1 MPFVAS
7 SLGLLLTLL
16 LPILLPATAVGQVME
31 PDAVVIRNIEV
42 KFTGVANISEEVVRA
57 NMSMRPGMEY
67 DDNTIDRDIRSLY
80 RTGLF
85 EFIEVKR
92 VMVGSTQVDLIV
104 EVRPKYR
111 VSAVRFEGNKKIK
124 DKRLTKEI
132 TTQPNYS
139 IDERRIKEDAEKIFE
154 YYQKTGYSQA
164 KVDYVIERNPATGF
178 GTVIFKIEEGGK
190 IKIGDI
196 QFTGNANVRGGSLRK
211 VMETKKWW
219 MFSWITGKGKFNDE
233 TFEDDLDL
241 LRDYYRE
248 QGYLDVEISQS
259 NVSFTYPKRNK
270 MMINIKVSE
279 GRQYRIGDVIF
290 TGNATYPTDLLK
302 RIVRTKSGDVFK
314 PTSLDEE
321 IELITD
327 FYGQF
332 GYLETRIRLVRNP
345 NIQTGDIDIEFEVT
359 ESEKYYVE
367 SINIEGNTKTKSIVI
382 LRELALAP
390 GMVFDSVRMKT
401 SQLRL
406 ENTQFF
412 EEVNVVPESTNI
424 PQRKNLKISVKEG
437 RTGNLTFGAGFSSL
451 ERAVVFVELTQ
462 GNFDLFNRRSFF
474 QGDGQKMR
482 LRAQLGSESSE
493 FIVAFEEPW
502 LFEQQLAFGF
512 QIYRTQTDFTSSI
525 YDELRFG
532 FEIYFR
538 RRLIELIEGRLS
550 YRYEVVDIFNV
561 SPGASLP
568 IQALAGKTDVSKVGM
583 TFLRDTR
590 NSVITATRGS
600 RLEFITELAGG
611 PLGGDVD
618 YYRLE
623 GRVAKY
629 LPIFKF
635 QKQVIEILGRSGVV
649 QQYDDSPTVPFYDRY
664 FLGGPTTMRGF
675 EFRDVGPKD
684 RFGEPIGGKTYVF
697 GSVEYSA
704 DIVDPLRFAI
714 FYDVGYVNKAAY
726 DWDPSGY
733 NDNWGIG
740 IRFFVMGSPLR
751 LDYGIPLTSDPTNN
765 KGNQFNFSF
774 GTRF

>member
-1 MPFVAS
+1 
-7 SLGLLLTLL
+7 LGLQWALFLTFL
-16 LPILLPATAVGQVME
+16 LPVAAVGQVME
-31 PDAVVIRNIEV
+31 PEAVVIRNIEV

-57 NMSMRPGMEY
+57 NMSMRPGMDY
-67 DDNTIDRDIRSLY
+67 ADTTIDRDIRSLY

-92 VMVGSTQVDLIV
+92 VMVGTTQVDLIV

-111 VSAVRFEGNKKIK
+111 VSAVRFDGNRKIK
-124 DKRLTKEI
+124 DKRLSKEI

-211 VMETKKWW
+211 EMETKKSW
-219 MFSWITGKGKFNDE
+219 MFSWLTGKGKFNDE
-233 TFEDDLDL
+233 TFEDDLDK

-248 QGYLDVEISQS
+248 QGFLDVEISQS
-259 NVSFTYPKRNK
+259 NVSFSYPKRNK
-270 MMINIKVSE
+270 MMIDITVSE
-279 GRQYRIGDVIF
+279 GRQYRIGDIKFV
-290 TGNATYPTDLLK
+290 GNSTYPTDLLR
-302 RIVRTKSGDVFK
+302 RIVKTKSGDIFK
-314 PTSLDEE
+314 PIGLDEE

-345 NIQTGDIDIEFEVT
+345 NIQTGDIDIEFDIT

-390 GMVFDSVRMKT
+390 GMVFDSIRMKT

-451 ERAVVFVELTQ
+451 ERAVIFVELTQ
-462 GNFDLFNRRSFF
+462 GNFDLFNHRSFF

-482 LRAQLGSESSE
+482 LRAQIGSQSSE

-532 FEIYFR
+532 FEVYFR
-538 RRLIELIEGRLS
+538 RRLIGLIEGRLS
-550 YRYEVVDIFNV
+550 YRYEIVDIFNL

-568 IQALAGKTDVSKVGM
+568 IQALAGKTKVSKVGM

-590 NSVITATRGS
+590 DSLITASRGS
-600 RLEFITELAGG
+600 RLEFITEVAGG
-611 PLGGDVD
+611 PLSGDVD

-629 LPIFKF
+629 MPVFKW
-635 QKQVIEILGRSGVV
+635 QKQVIEILGRTGIV
-649 QQYDDSPTVPFYDRY
+649 QEYSDSPTVPFYDRY
-664 FLGGPTTMRGF
+664 FLGGPTTLRGF

-684 RFGEPIGGKTYVF
+684 RYGEPIGGKTYMF
-697 GSVEYSA
+697 GSIEYSM
-704 DIVDPLRFAI
+704 DVVHPLRIAA
-714 FYDVGYVNKAAY
+714 FYDVGFVNRGAY

-740 IRFFVMGSPLR
+740 VRFFVMGSPLR
-751 LDYGIPLTSDPTNN
+751 IDYGIPLTTDPRNN
-765 KGNQFNFSF
+765 RGNQFNFSF

>member
-1 MPFVAS
+1 LRSSAS
-7 SLGLLLTLL
+7 GLALLFGLLLPLL
-16 LPILLPATAVGQVME
+16 LPAPAGGQMLE
-31 PDAVVIRNIEV
+31 PEPVEIRNIEV

-57 NMSMRPGMEY
+57 NMSMRSGMDY
-67 DDNTIDRDIRSLY
+67 DDTTIDRDIRSLY

-92 VMVGSTQVDLIV
+92 VMIGTSYVDLIV

-111 VSAVRFEGNKKIK
+111 VSAVRFDGNKKVK
-124 DKRLTKEI
+124 DKRLSKEI

-139 IDERRIKEDAEKIFE
+139 IDERRIKEDAEKIFD
-154 YYQKTGYSQA
+154 YYQKAGYSQA

-178 GTVIFKIEEGGK
+178 GTVIFKIVEGGK
-190 IKIGDI
+190 IKVGDI
-196 QFTGNANVRGGSLRK
+196 QFEGNANVRGGSLRGA
-211 VMETKKWW
+211 MDTKKWW
-219 MFSWITGKGKFNDE
+219 IFSWLTGKGKFNDE
-233 TFEDDLDL
+233 TFEDDLDK
-241 LRDYYRE
+241 LRDFYRE
-248 QGYLDVEISQS
+248 QGYLDVEISQT
-259 NVSFTYPKRNK
+259 NVKFSYPSRKK
-270 MMINIKVSE
+270 MVITITVSE
-279 GRQYRIGDVIF
+279 GRQYRIGVIAF
-290 TGNATYPTDLLK
+290 SGNTTYPSDLLR
-302 RIVRTKSGDVFK
+302 RIVKTKTGDVFK
-314 PTSLDEE
+314 PTVLDEE
-321 IELITD
+321 IELMSD

-345 NIQTGDIDIEFEVT
+345 NVTTGDIDIEFEVT

-382 LRELALAP
+382 IRELALAP
-390 GMVFDSVRMKT
+390 GMVFDSIRMKT

-424 PQRKNLKISVKEG
+424 PQRKNLKISVREG

-462 GNFDLFNRRSFF
+462 GNFDLFNHRSFF
-474 QGDGQKMR
+474 QGDGQKLR

-493 FIVAFEEPW
+493 FIIAFEEPW

-512 QIYRTQTDFTSSI
+512 QIYRTQSDFTSSI

-532 FEIYFR
+532 FEVYMR
-538 RRLIELIEGRLS
+538 RRVIGLIEGRLS

-561 SPGASLP
+561 NPGVSPG
-568 IQALAGKTDVSKVGM
+568 IQALAGKTKVSKVGM

-590 NSVITATRGS
+590 DSLITSTRGS
-600 RLEFITELAGG
+600 RLEFITELTGG
-611 PLGGDVD
+611 PLGGDVE

-629 LPIFKF
+629 MPIFRF
-635 QKQVIEILGRSGVV
+635 QKQVIEILGRTGVV
-649 QQYDDSPTVPFYDRY
+649 QEYGDSPTVPFFDRY
-664 FLGGPTTMRGF
+664 FLGGPTTLRGF
-675 EFRDVGPKD
+675 EFREVGPKD
-684 RFGEPIGGKTYVF
+684 IFGEPVGGKTYTF
-697 GSVEYSA
+697 GSIEYSA
-704 DIVDPLRFAI
+704 DIVDPLRFAL
-714 FYDVGYVNKAAY
+714 FYDIGFVNRGAY
-726 DWDPSGY
+726 DWDASGY
-733 NDNWGIG
+733 NDNWGVG

-751 LDYGIPLTSDPTNN
+751 LDYGIPLTTDRYNDEGP
-765 KGNQFNFSF
+765 QFNFSF

>member
-1 MPFVAS
+1 MRPAAS
-7 SLGLLLTLL
+7 GLGLQWALFLTFL
-16 LPILLPATAVGQVME
+16 LPVAAVGQVME
-31 PDAVVIRNIEV
+31 PEAVVIRNIEV

-57 NMSMRPGMEY
+57 NMSMRPGMDY
-67 DDNTIDRDIRSLY
+67 ADTTIDRDIRSLY

-92 VMVGSTQVDLIV
+92 VMVGTTQVDLIV

-111 VSAVRFEGNKKIK
+111 VSAVRFDGNRKIK
-124 DKRLTKEI
+124 DKRLSKEI

-211 VMETKKWW
+211 EMETKKSW
-219 MFSWITGKGKFNDE
+219 MFSWLTGKGKFNDE
-233 TFEDDLDL
+233 TFEDDLDK

-248 QGYLDVEISQS
+248 QGFLDVEISQS
-259 NVSFTYPKRNK
+259 NVSFSYPKRNK
-270 MMINIKVSE
+270 MMIDITVSE
-279 GRQYRIGDVIF
+279 GRQYRIGDIKFV
-290 TGNATYPTDLLK
+290 GNSTYPTDLLR
-302 RIVRTKSGDVFK
+302 RIVKTKSGDIFK
-314 PTSLDEE
+314 PIGLDEE

-345 NIQTGDIDIEFEVT
+345 NIQTGDIDIEFDIT

-390 GMVFDSVRMKT
+390 GMVFDSIRMKT

-451 ERAVVFVELTQ
+451 ERAVIFVELTQ
-462 GNFDLFNRRSFF
+462 GNFDLFNHRSFF

-482 LRAQLGSESSE
+482 LRAQIGSQSSE

-532 FEIYFR
+532 FEVYFR
-538 RRLIELIEGRLS
+538 RRLIGLIEGRLS
-550 YRYEVVDIFNV
+550 YRYEIVDIFNL

-568 IQALAGKTDVSKVGM
+568 IQALAGKTKVSKVGM

-590 NSVITATRGS
+590 DSLITASRGS
-600 RLEFITELAGG
+600 RLEFITEVAGG
-611 PLGGDVD
+611 PLSGDVD

-629 LPIFKF
+629 MPVFKW
-635 QKQVIEILGRSGVV
+635 QKQVIEILGRTGIV
-649 QQYDDSPTVPFYDRY
+649 QEYSDSPTVPFYDRY
-664 FLGGPTTMRGF
+664 FLGGPTTLRGF

-684 RFGEPIGGKTYVF
+684 RYGEPIGGKTYMF
-697 GSVEYSA
+697 GSIEYSM
-704 DIVDPLRFAI
+704 DVVHPLRIAA
-714 FYDVGYVNKAAY
+714 FYDVGFVNRGAY

-740 IRFFVMGSPLR
+740 VRFFVMGSPLR
-751 LDYGIPLTSDPTNN
+751 IDYGIPLTTDPRNN
-765 KGNQFNFSF
+765 RGNQFNFSF

>member
-1 MPFVAS
+1 MPSVAS

-16 LPILLPATAVGQVME
+16 LPFLLPAMAVGQVLE

-57 NMSMRPGMEY
+57 NMSMRPGMDY

-92 VMVGSTQVDLIV
+92 VMVGSAQVDLIV

-124 DKRLTKEI
+124 DKRLSKEI

-219 MFSWITGKGKFNDE
+219 MFSWVTGKGRFNDE

-270 MMINIKVSE
+270 MLIDITVSE
-279 GRQYRIGDVIF
+279 GRQYRIGDVSF
-290 TGNATYPTDLLK
+290 TGNSTYPTDLLK
-302 RIVRTKSGDVFK
+302 RIVKTKSGDVFK

-321 IELITD
+321 IELIND

-332 GYLETRIRLVRNP
+332 GYLETRVRLVRNP

-493 FIVAFEEPW
+493 FIIAFEEPW

-532 FEIYFR
+532 FEVYFR

-561 SPGASLP
+561 SPGAGLQ

-600 RLEFITELAGG
+600 RLEFITEIAGG

-629 LPIFKF
+629 FPIFQF
-635 QKQVIEILGRSGVV
+635 QKQVIEDPR
-649 QQYDDSPTVPFYDRY
+649 PHR
-664 FLGGPTTMRGF
+664 RG
-675 EFRDVGPKD
+675 
-684 RFGEPIGGKTYVF
+684 
-697 GSVEYSA
+697 A
-704 DIVDPLRFAI
+704 
-714 FYDVGYVNKAAY
+714 
-726 DWDPSGY
+726 
-733 NDNWGIG
+733 G
-740 IRFFVMGSPLR
+740 IRRQPDRSFLRPLLPWR
-751 LDYGIPLTSDPTNN
+751 THHLARI
-765 KGNQFNFSF
+765 
-774 GTRF
+774 

>member
-1 MPFVAS
+1 MA
-7 SLGLLLTLL
+7 LLFALLVSLL
-16 LPILLPATAVGQVME
+16 LPAVAVGQLPEPESVMVR
-31 PDAVVIRNIEV
+31 DIAV

-57 NMSMRPGMEY
+57 NMSMRSGMEY
-67 DDNTIDRDIRSLY
+67 SDNMIDRDIRSLY

-92 VMVGSTQVDLIV
+92 VMVGTTQVDLIV

-111 VSAVRFEGNKKIK
+111 VSAVRFDGNDKIK

-139 IDERRIKEDAEKIFE
+139 IDERRIKEDAEKIFD
-154 YYQKTGYSQA
+154 YYQKSGYSQA

-190 IKIGDI
+190 IKINDI
-196 QFTGNANVRGGSLRK
+196 QFTGNANVKGSRLRK
-211 VMETKKWW
+211 VMDTKKWW
-219 MFSWITGKGKFNDE
+219 FFSWLTGKGKFNDE
-233 TFEDDLDL
+233 TFEDDLEL
-241 LRDYYRE
+241 LRDFYRE
-248 QGYLDVEISQS
+248 EGYLDVEISQS
-259 NVSFTYPKRNK
+259 DVAFSYPSRNK
-270 MMINIKVSE
+270 MVINIKVSE
-279 GRQYRIGDVIF
+279 GRQYRIGDIKF
-290 TGNATYPTDLLK
+290 TGNSTYPTDLLR
-302 RIVRTKSGDVFK
+302 RIIKTRSGDVFK
-314 PTSLDEE
+314 PSSLDEE
-321 IELITD
+321 IELIND

-332 GYLETRIRLVRNP
+332 GYLETRVRLVRNP
-345 NIQTGDIDIEFEVT
+345 NIQTGDIDIEFNVT

-390 GMVFDSVRMKT
+390 GMVFDSIRMKT
-401 SQLRL
+401 SEMRL
-406 ENTQFF
+406 KNTQFF
-412 EEVNVVPESTNI
+412 EDVTVVPESTNI

-482 LRAQLGSESSE
+482 LRAQLGSQSSE
-493 FIVAFEEPW
+493 FIAAFEEPW

-512 QIYRTQTDFTSSI
+512 QVYRTQTDFTSSI

-532 FEIYFR
+532 FEVYFR
-538 RRLIELIEGRLS
+538 RRIIGLIEGRLS
-550 YRYEVVDIFNV
+550 YRYEIVDIFNI
-561 SPGASLP
+561 SPGASPP
-568 IQALAGKTDVSKVGM
+568 IQALAGETTVSRVGM

-590 NSVITATRGS
+590 DSLITSTRGS
-600 RLEFITELAGG
+600 RLEFITEVAGG
-611 PLGGDVD
+611 PLGGDID

-629 LPIFKF
+629 LPIFQF
-635 QKQVIEILGRSGVV
+635 QKQVIEILGRTGVV
-649 QQYDDSPTVPFYDRY
+649 KEFDDSPTVPFFDRY

-684 RFGEPIGGKTYVF
+684 RFGEPIGGKTYAF
-697 GSVEYSA
+697 GSIEYSL
-704 DIVDPLRFAI
+704 DIVDPLRFAL
-714 FYDVGYVNKAAY
+714 FYDVGFVNRGAY

-733 NDNWGIG
+733 NDNWGVG

-751 LDYGIPLTSDPTNN
+751 LDYGIPLTSDRFNDE
-765 KGNQFNFSF
+765 GAQFNFSF

>member
-1 MPFVAS
+1 MA
-7 SLGLLLTLL
+7 LLFALLVSLL
-16 LPILLPATAVGQVME
+16 LPAVAVGQLPEPESVMVR
-31 PDAVVIRNIEV
+31 DIAV

-57 NMSMRPGMEY
+57 NMSMRSGMEY
-67 DDNTIDRDIRSLY
+67 SDNMIDRDIRSLY

-92 VMVGSTQVDLIV
+92 VMVGTTQVDLIV

-111 VSAVRFEGNKKIK
+111 VSAVRFDGNEKIK

-139 IDERRIKEDAEKIFE
+139 IDERRIKEDAEKIFD
-154 YYQKTGYSQA
+154 YYQKSGYSQA

-190 IKIGDI
+190 IKINDI
-196 QFTGNANVRGGSLRK
+196 QFTGNANVKGSRLRK
-211 VMETKKWW
+211 VMDTKKWW
-219 MFSWITGKGKFNDE
+219 FFSWLTGKGKFNDE
-233 TFEDDLDL
+233 TFEDDLEL
-241 LRDYYRE
+241 LRDFYRE
-248 QGYLDVEISQS
+248 EGYLDVEISQS
-259 NVSFTYPKRNK
+259 DVAFSYPSRNK
-270 MMINIKVSE
+270 MVINIKVSE
-279 GRQYRIGDVIF
+279 GRQYRIGDIKF
-290 TGNATYPTDLLK
+290 TGNSTYPTDLLR
-302 RIVRTKSGDVFK
+302 RIIKTRSGDVFK
-314 PTSLDEE
+314 PSSLDEE
-321 IELITD
+321 IELIND

-332 GYLETRIRLVRNP
+332 GYLETRVRLVRNP
-345 NIQTGDIDIEFEVT
+345 NIQTGDIDIEFNVT

-390 GMVFDSVRMKT
+390 GMVFDSIRMKT
-401 SQLRL
+401 SEMRL
-406 ENTQFF
+406 KNTQFF
-412 EEVNVVPESTNI
+412 EDVTVVPESTNI

-482 LRAQLGSESSE
+482 LRAQLGSQSSE
-493 FIVAFEEPW
+493 FIAAFEEPW

-512 QIYRTQTDFTSSI
+512 QVYRTQTDFTSSI

-532 FEIYFR
+532 FEVYFR
-538 RRLIELIEGRLS
+538 RRIIGLIEGRLS
-550 YRYEVVDIFNV
+550 YRYEIVDIFNI
-561 SPGASLP
+561 SPGASPP
-568 IQALAGKTDVSKVGM
+568 IQALAGETTVSRVGM

-590 NSVITATRGS
+590 DSLITSTRGS
-600 RLEFITELAGG
+600 RLEFITEVAGG
-611 PLGGDVD
+611 PLGGDID

-629 LPIFKF
+629 LPIFQF
-635 QKQVIEILGRSGVV
+635 QKQVIEILGRTGVV
-649 QQYDDSPTVPFYDRY
+649 KEFDDSPTVPFFDRY

-684 RFGEPIGGKTYVF
+684 RFGEPIGGKTYAF
-697 GSVEYSA
+697 GSIEYSL
-704 DIVDPLRFAI
+704 DIVDPLRFAL
-714 FYDVGYVNKAAY
+714 FYDVGFVNRGAY

-733 NDNWGIG
+733 NDNWGVG

-751 LDYGIPLTSDPTNN
+751 LDYGIPLTSDRFNDE
-765 KGNQFNFSF
+765 GAQFNFSF